1 MDRPPPPNPRPEHP
15 GARPE
20 RGVTAVSTGF
30 AELAKYYRNNLG
42 TYAQA
47 VKNGDYDKAYKSLR
61 DALKIL
67 KDIIT
72 LYPDH
77 PFTNYYR
84 QEYRHLKKKLKDLE
98 KAMLA
103 AEEGIGGDDTYRVE
117 LKSGKH
123 VGTKPPEEDLPDFV
137 EVGAPADITFDDIA
151 GLEDAKEAI
160 MESIVY
166 PIKAPDLFPLGWPR
180 GILLY
185 GPPGTGKTMLA
196 AAVANMVEGE
206 FLYVDAA
213 GIMSKWLGEGE
224 KNVKRLFKYARAKA
238 KEGTPV
244 IIFIDEIDALLGVHN
259 SEVGGEVRVR
269 NQFLKEM
276 DGLQDKGSK
285 IHVYVI
291 GATNKPWKLDEP
303 FIRRFQK
310 RIYVPLPDRKAR
322 IQLLKMLLSKLQVAD
337 DVRVEELA
345 DLLEG
350 YSASDIK
357 DIVTD
362 AHLITVREYFKTGEG
377 PRPVSMEDF
386 KAVIKRRKPSV
397 DKNLLKVYEEWAKQ
411 HGAL

>member
-1 MDRPPPPNPRPEHP
+1 M
-15 GARPE
+15 A
-20 RGVTAVSTGF
+20 STGLETLSRMVNNY
-30 AELAKYYRNNLG
+30 ALAYR
-42 TYAQA
+42 QA
-47 VKNGDYDKAYKSLR
+47 LKNGDYDKAYDSISKAIKLLDDMIR
-61 DALKIL
+61 
-67 KDIIT
+67 
-72 LYPDH
+72 LYPDI
-77 PFTNYYR
+77 PLARVYR
-84 QEYRHLKKKLKDLE
+84 EMRARFQRAREELE
-98 KAMLA
+98 KRMLTA
-103 AEEGIGGDDTYRVE
+103 QVTQGGDEVYRVE
-117 LKSGKH
+117 LRKQPPI
-123 VGTKPPEEDLPDFV
+123 KPSLDSVEESDELPDFV
-137 EVGAPADITFDDIA
+137 EVGAPANITFDDIA
-151 GLEDAKEAI
+151 GLEEAKEAI
-160 MESIVY
+160 LESIVY
-166 PIKAPDLFPLGWPR
+166 PIKEPDLFPLGWPR

-196 AAVANMVEGE
+196 AAVANMVDGL

-224 KNVKRLFKYARAKA
+224 KNVKKLFSYARKKA

-244 IIFIDEIDALLGVHN
+244 IIFIDEIDALLGVHD

-310 RIYVPLPDRKAR
+310 RIYVPLPNYEAR
-322 IQLLKMLLSKLQVAD
+322 LQLLKMLTSKIQLAS
-337 DVRVEELA
+337 DVDLEGLA
-345 DLLEG
+345 RRLEG

-362 AHLITVREYFKTGEG
+362 AHLRTVREYFKTGRG
-377 PRPVSMEDF
+377 PRPVSMRDF
-386 KAVIKRRKPSV
+386 EEVLKRRRPSV
-397 DKNLLKVYEEWAKQ
+397 DKKMLKIYEQWARE